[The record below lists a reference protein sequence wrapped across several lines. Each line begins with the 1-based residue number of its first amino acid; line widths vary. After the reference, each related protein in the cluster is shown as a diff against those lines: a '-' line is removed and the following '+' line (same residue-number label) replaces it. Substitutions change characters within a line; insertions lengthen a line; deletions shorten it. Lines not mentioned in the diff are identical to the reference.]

1 VSTNLPNIL
10 TLGRIVLILPFAM
23 LFFHGSAMSRWEAL
37 ALFLLAS
44 ATDWLDGHLARRL
57 HQESALGRMM
67 DPIAD
72 KLLVSTAIVLL
83 IATGGIAC
91 WPIAAALA
99 ILLREI
105 AVSGFREHLGP
116 LGVVVPVS
124 RLAKWKTASQLA
136 AMSILIAPVE
146 ALQPAG
152 DVMLWVAAAVTLV
165 TGGSYLMATLRSL
178 T

>member
-23 LFFHGSAMSRWEAL
+23 LFLHGSVVTRWEAL
-37 ALFLLAS
+37 ALFLLAA
-44 ATDWLDGHLARRL
+44 ATDWFDGHLARRL
-57 HQESALGRMM
+57 NQESALGRMM

-72 KLLVSTAIVLL
+72 KLLVSTAIILL
-83 IATGGIAC
+83 VATGGIAG

-124 RLAKWKTASQLA
+124 RLAKWKTASQLV

-146 ALQPAG
+146 ALRPVG
-152 DVMLWVAAAVTLV
+152 EVVLWAAAAVTLV

>member
-57 HQESALGRMM
+57 NQESALGRMM

-72 KLLVSTAIVLL
+72 KLLVSTAIILL
-83 IATGGIAC
+83 IATGGIAG

-116 LGVVVPVS
+116 LGVIVPVS
-124 RLAKWKTASQLA
+124 NLAKWKTASQLT
-136 AMSILIAPVE
+136 AMGILIAPVE
-146 ALQPAG
+146 AVQPLGEAA
-152 DVMLWVAAAVTLV
+152 LWIAAALTLF
-165 TGGSYLMATLRSL
+165 TGWNYFVATLKSL
-178 T
+178 G

>member
-1 VSTNLPNIL
+1 MSTNLPNIL

-57 HQESALGRMM
+57 NQESALGRMM

-72 KLLVSTAIVLL
+72 KLLVSTAIILL
-83 IATGGIAC
+83 IATGGIAG

-116 LGVVVPVS
+116 LGVIVPVS
-124 RLAKWKTASQLA
+124 RLAKWKTASQLV

-146 ALQPAG
+146 ALQPVG
-152 DVMLWVAAAVTLV
+152 EVVLWAAAAVTLV